1 MTAHIFAAALIN
13 ELIHLLHKL
22 PDTILKSHTL
32 KLFFFLCIAAIS
44 ACDTQQIK
52 PDEEPAETTRPVT
65 EMEATLT
72 EEAERLLELAED
84 SDTEAERFKYR
95 ALAARIYIEIDKV
108 ELAQEQLTLLKEKQ
122 QDSPATDETRAQIET
137 ATILLLT
144 AEIAIAQNDTVT
156 AGPLINEIKPI
167 TREQQINFYQL
178 KADLDY
184 LSGRYMHA
192 VDRRVQLDS
201 HITEPKEKSRNNKKI
216 WAALSSM
223 SSTQLNN
230 QRSNNATINGW
241 LDLAKVVR
249 SGQNNIAKLEDNL
262 LDWGTRHP
270 AHPVNDKFL
279 SELITVYQT
288 DVSDR
293 KHIAVILPMQGEL
306 SNVTA
311 NIKNGILSAYYSDA
325 NTTVKPVIN
334 FYDSSDEEVTF
345 NQLYLQAIEDGAT
358 NIIGPLDKVVINQL
372 TQRRELDVPV
382 LTLNYAE
389 NSFNNTDNLFQFGL
403 SPEDEAHQVAELA
416 IKQNKKRA
424 AVFYPDSE
432 WGKRLSQAFTDR
444 YVSLGGR
451 VLTTSDYATNTNDY
465 RRPIRA
471 LFNLDQSA
479 IRHRKVENTISKKA
493 ISVPYRRQDIDMIFL
508 AATPRPARSIM
519 PAFKFH
525 HASDLPVYSTSHVYT
540 GNINKELDRDLN
552 GLVFCDLPWILQNN
566 SVLKNVFAKSWPQQ
580 ENFTR
585 LYALGI
591 DAYRLVYNLD
601 YLENKDFAF
610 YDGQTGNIQ
619 LDENNRITRKLMWAK
634 FKSGKPVYFEPAID
648 EPATSEPTGAGTN
661 LN

>member
-1 MTAHIFAAALIN
+1 M
-13 ELIHLLHKL
+13 
-22 PDTILKSHTL
+22 KSHTL
-32 KLFFFLCIAAIS
+32 KLFFFLCIAALS
-44 ACDTQQIK
+44 ACDTQQTK
-52 PDEEPAETTRPVT
+52 PDEEAVETTRPVT
-65 EMEATLT
+65 EKQATLT

-95 ALAARIYIEIDKV
+95 ALAARIYIEIDNV
-108 ELAQEQLTLLKEKQ
+108 ELAQVQLALLKEKQ
-122 QDSPATDETRAQIET
+122 QDSPATDETSAQIET

-156 AGPLINEIKPI
+156 AGPLIDEIKPI
-167 TREQQINFYQL
+167 TREQQINFYGL
-178 KADLDY
+178 KADLDH

-201 HITEPKEKSRNNKKI
+201 YITEAKEKSKNNKKI

-223 SSTQLNN
+223 SSTQLNT
-230 QRSNNATINGW
+230 QRSSNATINGW

-249 SGQNNIAKLEDNL
+249 SGQSNIAKLEDNL

-279 SELITVYQT
+279 SELITVYQA
-288 DVSDR
+288 DISDR

-311 NIKNGILSAYYSDA
+311 NIKNGILSAYYRDA

-334 FYDSSDEEVTF
+334 FYDSSNEEVTF
-345 NQLYLQAIEDGAT
+345 NQLYLQAIENGAT

-389 NSFNNTDNLFQFGL
+389 NPFNNTDNLFQFGL

-451 VLTTSDYATNTNDY
+451 VLTTADYATNTNDY
-465 RRPIRA
+465 TRPIRA

-525 HASDLPVYSTSHVYT
+525 HASGLPVYSTSHVYT
-540 GNINKELDRDLN
+540 GNIHKELDRDLN

-566 SVLKNVFAKSWPQQ
+566 SMLKNVFTQNWPQQ

-591 DAYRLVYNLD
+591 DAYRLIYNLD

-619 LDENNRITRKLMWAK
+619 LDENNRVTRKLMWAK
-634 FKSGKPVYFEPAID
+634 FERGKPVYFEPAIV
-648 EPATSEPTGAGTN
+648 EPAMAETSNASDN
-661 LN
+661 

>member
-1 MTAHIFAAALIN
+1 MQPT
-13 ELIHLLHKL
+13 
-22 PDTILKSHTL
+22 
-32 KLFFFLCIAAIS
+32 
-44 ACDTQQIK
+44 K
-52 PDEEPAETTRPVT
+52 PEKEPADVT
-65 EMEATLT
+65 KPATEKQATLT
-72 EEAERLLELAED
+72 EEAERLLELAEE

-95 ALAARIYIEIDKV
+95 ALAAHLYIEADNID
-108 ELAQEQLTLLKEKQ
+108 LAQEQLALLKEKQ
-122 QDSPATDETRAQIET
+122 QISPATDATSAQTET
-137 ATILLLT
+137 ATVLLLS
-144 AEIAIAQNDTVT
+144 AEIAISQKDTVR
-156 AGPLINEIKPI
+156 AGELISEIKPI
-167 TREQQINFYQL
+167 TREQQINFYEL
-178 KADLDY
+178 KADLDF
-184 LSGRYMHA
+184 LTGKYMYA

-201 HITEPKEKSRNNKKI
+201 YITEPKAKSRNNRKI
-216 WAALSSM
+216 WTALSSM
-223 SSTQLNN
+223 SSTQLNS

-241 LDLAKVVR
+241 LDLAKVIR
-249 SGQNNIAKLEDNL
+249 SGQKNIVKLEDDL
-262 LDWGTRHP
+262 LNWGTRHP
-270 AHPVNDKFL
+270 AHPVNENFL
-279 SELITVYQT
+279 SELITIYEADAT
-288 DVSDR
+288 ER

-306 SNVTA
+306 SNVTE
-311 NIKNGILSAYYSDA
+311 NIKNGILSAYYYDS
-325 NTTVKPVIN
+325 NTAVKPVIN

-345 NQLYLQAIEDGAT
+345 NQLYQQAIESGAT
-358 NIIGPLDKVVINQL
+358 DIIGPLDKIVINQL
-372 TQRRELDVPV
+372 AQRQELDVPV
-382 LTLNYAE
+382 LTLNYSE
-389 NSFNNTDNLFQFGL
+389 NTFNNTDNLFQFGL

-444 YVSLGGR
+444 YVSLGGK
-451 VLTTSDYATNTNDY
+451 VQTTADYATNTNDY

-525 HASDLPVYSTSHVYT
+525 HASGLPVYSTSHVYT
-540 GNINKELDRDLN
+540 GNANKELDRDLN
-552 GLVFCDLPWILQNN
+552 GLVFCDLPWVLQNN
-566 SVLKNVFAKSWPQQ
+566 SPLKNVFTKNWPQQ

-619 LDENNRITRKLMWAK
+619 LDENNRVTRKLLWAK
-634 FKSGKPVYFEPAID
+634 FERGKPVYFEPAII
-648 EPATSEPTGAGTN
+648 EPDNTSDN
-661 LN
+661 